1 MFCQGKNTQQ
11 PRASKGMEI
20 LDIQTR
26 ESDSSSSTA
35 SGIPQV
41 EDTEET
47 IPVAKRRDP
56 NLQWPQNRIK
66 AEGCVFSPSWQ

>member
-1 MFCQGKNTQQ
+1 
-11 PRASKGMEI
+11 MEI

-26 ESDSSSSTA
+26 ELDSLSSTE

-47 IPVAKRRDP
+47 IPVAERRDP
-56 NLQWPQNRIK
+56 NLQ
-66 AEGCVFSPSWQ
+66 